1 MNLPDYQHVFDV
13 YHHCQETLDVALPAG
28 EAALLGKRLMTKS
41 EQLQPVIM
49 VYGVYNAGKSTL
61 LNALMGR
68 ADAEMADRPMT
79 DQVTGYQWRGYTL
92 YDTPGIDAPQEHQ
105 EVTEA
110 HLRESDV
117 VLFVVATGGAVE
129 EQSTWQALISLVE
142 KERRVMLIV
151 NNKTGLKPES
161 PEYIHIVDQLR
172 QRLQDAADEA
182 QIGDI
187 LSKVSI
193 YLVNARSALKGRLEQ
208 KSGLINSSGIA
219 LLEEQLSQFLQ
230 ETDQYSVLDTC
241 YSDLRQ
247 AIDRALLSLAKI
259 DASPESEAL
268 QDARLRVESERERL
282 SLQLH
287 DQLQKNIQK
296 HQHALA
302 GAIDD
307 LLENCR
313 SKHVFEADLSRELEV
328 VSEKIFQQQQA
339 LLESELPKTQRK
351 LEDIGETLQVAEMRQ
366 AQAESPD
373 VKAFQSE
380 EEGSAWKQGMKQVMG
395 HSDKLDVNALA
406 EAGAKKGLVIAKDLL
421 PNLFKGIGK
430 KTIERWAATA
440 GRLAG
445 PAIALGVGAWNI
457 YQAVNENEKLKQA
470 RRRRR
475 EAAEDT
481 ATTLM
486 DGLKHAW
493 QGVIREVVNEIFE
506 PVDAFL
512 KQRKN
517 EHQQQSELTVKR
529 IEELETAKRA
539 LRDFQIG

>member
-13 YHHCQETLDVALPAG
+13 YHHCQETLEVGLPAG

-105 EVTEA
+105 QVTEA

-161 PEYIHIVDQLR
+161 HEYIHLVDQLR
-172 QRLQDAADEA
+172 QRLQYAADEE
-182 QIGDI
+182 QIDDI

-193 YLVNARSALKGRLEQ
+193 HLVNARSALKGRLEQ
-208 KSGLINSSGIA
+208 KSGLINSSGIT

-247 AIDRALLSLAKI
+247 AIDTALLSLAKI
-259 DASPESEAL
+259 AASPESEAL
-268 QDARLRVESERERL
+268 QDVRLRVESECERL

-287 DQLQKNIQK
+287 DHLEKNIQK
-296 HQHALA
+296 HQHVLA
-302 GAIDD
+302 GTIDD

-328 VSEKIFQQQQA
+328 VSDKIFQQQQA

-380 EEGSAWKQGMKQVMG
+380 DEESAWKQGLKQVMG

-430 KTIERWAATA
+430 RTIERWAATA

-457 YQAVNENEKLKQA
+457 YQAVNENEKLRQA

-481 ATTLM
+481 AATLM
-486 DGLKHAW
+486 DGLKQAW

-517 EHQQQSELTVKR
+517 EHQQQSDLTAKR

-539 LRDFQIG
+539 LSH